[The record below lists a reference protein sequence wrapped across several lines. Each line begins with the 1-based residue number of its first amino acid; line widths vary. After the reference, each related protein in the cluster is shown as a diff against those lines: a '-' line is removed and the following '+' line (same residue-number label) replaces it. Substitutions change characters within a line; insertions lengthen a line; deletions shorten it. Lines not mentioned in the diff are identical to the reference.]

1 MLQRFAH
8 ALCTGAK
15 SEIRIMTD
23 SSIWQQKILSFLRRS
38 LSHAKMKRPRNY
50 FGSKK
55 LAKV

>member
-1 MLQRFAH
+1 ML
-8 ALCTGAK
+8 LYTGAK

-23 SSIWQQKILSFLRRS
+23 SSTWQQKILSFLRRS
-38 LSHAKMKRPRNY
+38 WSHAKMKRLRYY